1 MNKKNE
7 VLTSFFR
14 KKVHNFRGKTKKAVL
29 MAAFF
34 FYYNLQSDRFA
45 NFFER

>member
-7 VLTSFFR
+7 VLTSFFI
-14 KKVHNFRGKTKKAVL
+14 KKVHNFIGKTKKAVL
-29 MAAFF
+29 MAAFL
-34 FYYNLQSDRFA
+34 FYYNLQSDRVA

>member
-14 KKVHNFRGKTKKAVL
+14 KKVHNFRGKTKKGSFNGCL
-29 MAAFF
+29 SL
-34 FYYNLQSDRFA
+34 LQQSPTR
-45 NFFER
+45 